1 MSGAE
6 DADLSNSRKI
16 KAPFSA
22 HNPIPTIQHY
32 REEKQ
37 QRAEEAGIPTPREE
51 KQGLKERYQAWKE
64 GKEEDSTPNGEQ
76 EQPPDGQAVYPTTN
90 ENIPDDTPPEAPQE
104 QQDDQPPA
112 DGQQQ
117 QKEQQSL
124 EAHDAASSTSPDESE
139 EDDEEAAR
147 NRVGEIEDTSQSHVQ
162 HTDPKTKRK
171 EMKKRAKKSKGDRAE
186 REVTDPVT
194 HLPVEIHDFTS
205 KDLKAVPANEAPPRA
220 EGDLG
225 DEGDLKRAERE
236 QREAHEGMEKVFPP
250 PSFEAVRMKMSQI
263 EHTAL
268 LIGIGC
274 VLVLMS
280 VLVLVERFYRVGERL
295 ERKMFNEN
303 ADGKMISSIVLLL
316 FGAGSGGVV
325 IWGIRDWADKRI
337 EDIWESEIWEAERH
351 EGKKRARSGAPESTQ
366 WLNSLLA
373 SVWPLINPDL
383 FVSLADTLED
393 VMQASL
399 PKLVRMVSVENIGQG
414 SEALRILGMRWLP
427 HGAAARSVTSD
438 GELKKADTN
447 KPSESD
453 RSVPEEGQVESS
465 DNPNDDDQQA
475 KESREK
481 RRQDETSNEQIAEG
495 MEAETGDF
503 VNLEVAFAYRA
514 RATSTKGKFAGL
526 RKYVGYLNV
535 FPTSLIH
542 Y

>member
-1 MSGAE
+1 MSGTE

-37 QRAEEAGIPTPREE
+37 QRAEEAGIPTPGEE

-64 GKEEDSTPNGEQ
+64 GKEEDSMPYGQ
-76 EQPPDGQAVYPTTN
+76 QRQAPDGQAVYPTTN
-90 ENIPDDTPPEAPQE
+90 ENIPDGTPPEDSRAQAPP
-104 QQDDQPPA
+104 QDEEPEA
-112 DGQQQ
+112 DGPQK

-124 EAHDAASSTSPDESE
+124 EEHDAASSTSPDESE
-139 EDDEEAAR
+139 DDEEDAAR
-147 NRVGEIEDTSQSHVQ
+147 NQVGEIEDTSQSHVQ
-162 HTDPKTKRK
+162 HADPKTKRK
-171 EMKKRAKKSKGDRAE
+171 EMQKRNKKSKGDRAE
-186 REVTDPVT
+186 RQVTDPVT
-194 HLPVEIHDFTS
+194 HLPITIHDFTS
-205 KDLKAVPANEAPPRA
+205 RDLKAVPANEIPPRP

-225 DEGDLKRAERE
+225 DEGDLKRAEQE

-250 PSFEAVRMKMSQI
+250 PSFDAVRMKVGQI

-274 VLVLMS
+274 VLVLMA
-280 VLVLVERFYRVGERL
+280 VLVVVERFYRVGERL
-295 ERKMFNEN
+295 ERKIFSEN

-351 EGKKRARSGAPESTQ
+351 EGKKAAKSGAPESTQ

-399 PKLVRMVSVENIGQG
+399 PKLVRMVSVDDIGQG
-414 SEALRILGMRWLP
+414 SEAIRILGMRWLP

-438 GELKKADTN
+438 GELKRADTN

-453 RSVPEEGQVESS
+453 RSVPGEGQLQSS

-481 RRQDETSNEQIAEG
+481 RRQDQTSNEQIAEG

-503 VNLEVAFAYRA
+503 VNMEVAFAYRA
-514 RATSTKGKFAGL
+514 RATSMKGKFAGL
-526 RKYVGYLNV
+526 RKYV
-535 FPTSLIH
+535 S
-542 Y
+542 